1 MLETLKTVHWEEL
14 SHAYGQANDI
24 PELLLALTSGEQIAR
39 ERAIET
45 LFTNIYH
52 QGTVYQASAYAAPFL
67 IELLTHEKVQGKEDL
82 LFLLAHLARGDGY
95 HHQHLDLSSEEE
107 IQSPQFQEEMAEQL
121 FWVRKTHEAV
131 SEGKDIYIAL
141 LEHPDIRVKMGAAYL
156 LAHLQEYAPQTI
168 PLLYA
173 LFKSEGD
180 ERVKANLIFS
190 LAALDLQSVR
200 GYQFVKEL
208 ATRADNLLLQFV
220 AALVTVKSGRNDI
233 PHRVIDLLIQVAMPK
248 IEVGEAYGWIP
259 WGQWKAN
266 YQAVWAFQWLSPQ
279 PARYTINQLIT
290 ALHTYLT
297 GVAKETGIDI
307 WQYRSSKDFLAV
319 IVDKATRTEGG
330 NDDSG
335 RHMNVDLNL
344 AQYAREVPT
353 TVAETIKVAFH
364 LAFRNE
370 KLKDGTC
377 LQDLS
382 LEQQLVLKTLVDCG
396 LAWRCTGGRRDSM
409 TGEWVDTIRCAAD
422 LHHVGLP
429 STQEGLRAFLQ
440 QMW

>member
-1 MLETLKTVHWEEL
+1 
-14 SHAYGQANDI
+14 
-24 PELLLALTSGEQIAR
+24 
-39 ERAIET
+39 
-45 LFTNIYH
+45 
-52 QGTVYQASAYAAPFL
+52 
-67 IELLTHEKVQGKEDL
+67 
-82 LFLLAHLARGDGY
+82 
-95 HHQHLDLSSEEE
+95 
-107 IQSPQFQEEMAEQL
+107 MAEQIC
-121 FWVRKTHEAV
+121 WVRKTHEAV
-131 SEGKDIYIAL
+131 SAGKEIYIAL

-208 ATRADNLLLQFV
+208 ATRADNLLLQFA

-233 PHRVIDLLIQVAMPK
+233 PHKVIGLLIQVGMHK

-266 YQAVWAFQWLSPQ
+266 YTAVWALQWLSPQ

-319 IVDKATRTEGG
+319 IV
-330 NDDSG
+330 
-335 RHMNVDLNL
+335 
-344 AQYAREVPT
+344 
-353 TVAETIKVAFH
+353 
-364 LAFRNE
+364 
-370 KLKDGTC
+370 
-377 LQDLS
+377 
-382 LEQQLVLKTLVDCG
+382 
-396 LAWRCTGGRRDSM
+396 
-409 TGEWVDTIRCAAD
+409 
-422 LHHVGLP
+422 
-429 STQEGLRAFLQ
+429 
-440 QMW
+440 

>member
-1 MLETLKTVHWEEL
+1 MLEALKTVHWEEL
-14 SHAYGQANDI
+14 SHAYGEANDI
-24 PELLLALTSGEQIAR
+24 PELLLALTSGEQIKR
-39 ERAIET
+39 EGAIET

-67 IELLTHEKVQGKEDL
+67 IELLTYEKVQGKEDL
-82 LFLLAHLARGDGY
+82 LFLLAHLASGDGY

-107 IQSPQFQEEMAEQL
+107 IQGSQFQQEMAEQL

-131 SEGKDIYIAL
+131 SAGKDIYLAL

-190 LAALDLQSVR
+190 LAALDLQSER

-208 ATRADNLLLQFV
+208 ATGADHPLLRFA
-220 AALVTVKSGRNDI
+220 AALVTVESGRDDI
-233 PHRVIDLLIQVAMPK
+233 PHQVIDLLIQVALHK
-248 IEVGEAYGWIP
+248 REVGEAYGWIP
-259 WGQWKAN
+259 WGQWRAN
-266 YQAVWAFQWLSPQ
+266 YKAVWALRWLSPQ
-279 PARYTINQLIT
+279 PAQYTINQLIT

-297 GVAKETGIDI
+297 DVAKETGIDI
-307 WQYRSSKDFLAV
+307 WQYRSDKDFLAV
-319 IVDKATRTEGG
+319 IVDRATRTEGG

-335 RHMNVDLNL
+335 RHMNVDLHL
-344 AQYAREVPT
+344 AQYARQVPT
-353 TVAETIKVAFH
+353 TVDEAIKVAFH

-382 LEQQLVLKTLVDCG
+382 LEQRLMLKMLVDCG
-396 LAWRCTGGRRDSM
+396 LAWRCTGGGRDSM
-409 TGEWVDTIRCAAD
+409 TGEWVDTITCVAD
-422 LHHVGLP
+422 LRHVGLP
-429 STQEGLRAFLQ
+429 VTQEGLRAFLQ
-440 QMW
+440 QR